1 MAKLVVFG
9 IPLIAALALCLV
21 ASRRRWAPSL
31 LVALGVAVALRVAVV
46 GISMAFHV
54 APYDFGVDFPV
65 AADNVL
71 NLRDPILNAREG
83 GWHFLPMMAYVLA
96 GQQWVTHV
104 TGIDWAIIGRV
115 VPIAADLVLTV
126 LVGRLAP
133 ERGALRRFQWACN
146 PLAIMV
152 CALHG
157 QLEPIALAFGV
168 GALVVARTDRPRRAF
183 VAGLL
188 LGLSIAANSWPVL
201 LAPGI
206 LLALPGLRRRVVAML
221 TTGVT
226 LVLILLTE
234 PLVTPDGRGFA
245 GQMHEIVAALAHTK
259 PVVGEWG
266 WTALAAGGDQVVD
279 PTLGRIGTL
288 VLAAGVIAA
297 MWWWR
302 RADPVIFTAA
312 VLLAFLICTH
322 RLGTQYLLWPLPYL
336 LARPMRGT
344 WPAFVVATVW
354 TAMGYL
360 WLGGS
365 GSYDTWIVRHEVWAL
380 SSVAVIVFLIY
391 ALPWARRRST
401 DVPVPGEPLRP
412 DRDLVTDGGA
422 ARSG

>member
-9 IPLIAALALCLV
+9 VPLVLGLVLCLV
-21 ASRRRWAPSL
+21 AGRRRWAPSL

-71 NLRDPILNAREG
+71 NLRDPVLNAREG

-96 GQQWVTHV
+96 GQQWVSHV
-104 TGIDWAIIGRV
+104 TGLDWAIIGRV
-115 VPIAADLVLTV
+115 VPIAADLALTV

-168 GALVVARTDRPRRAF
+168 GALIAARSDRPRRAL

-188 LGLSIAANSWPVL
+188 LALSIASNSWPVL

-206 LLALPGLRRRVVAML
+206 LLALSSWRHRITAAL
-221 TTGVT
+221 TTGVA
-226 LVLILLTE
+226 LVVILLSE
-234 PLVTPDGRGFA
+234 PLVTPDGRGFV
-245 GQMHEIVAALAHTK
+245 GQMQEIIAALKHTK

-266 WTALAAGGDQVVD
+266 WTALAEGGDQVID
-279 PTLGRIGTL
+279 PVVGSIGTL
-288 VLAAGVIAA
+288 VLAAGVLAA

-302 RADPVIFTAA
+302 RADPLTFTVA
-312 VLLAFLICTH
+312 VLLVFLICTH

-336 LARPMRGT
+336 FARPTRGT
-344 WPAFVVATVW
+344 WPAFVATTLW
-354 TAMGYL
+354 TGMGYL

-365 GSYDTWIVRHEVWAL
+365 GSYETWVLRHEVWAL
-380 SSVAVIVFLIY
+380 SSLVVIAFLIW
-391 ALPWARRRST
+391 ALPWSRRRRDL
-401 DVPVPGEPLRP
+401 DVGATGARPP
-412 DRDLVTDGGA
+412 DRTLVANG
-422 ARSG
+422 